1 MPGRRRDRFGL
12 RPVRAGRLRGE
23 VRNVRRDTEMGAFG
37 TEIVFAFDLI
47 AEEGAPAVPVR
58 ISGTDF
64 SGQPHDGQV
73 VDVRDPN
80 PAIRPLIAHRLD
92 LPFGRREAVI
102 AYYPGRNDLTP
113 AQQRLRGM
121 LVVLGPLAFAAAAIG
136 LFIAFGR

>member
-23 VRNVRRDTEMGAFG
+23 VRNVRRDIEMGAFG
-37 TEIVFAFDLI
+37 SEIVFEFDLI
-47 AEEGAPAVPVR
+47 AEEGAPAVAVR
-58 ISGTDF
+58 MSGTDF

-73 VDVRDPN
+73 VEVQDPD
-80 PAIRPLIAHRLD
+80 PARRPLIAHRLD
-92 LPFGRREAVI
+92 LPLRRREAVI

-113 AQQRLRGM
+113 AQQRLRGV

-136 LFIAFGR
+136 LFIVFSR

>member
-23 VRNVRRDTEMGAFG
+23 VRNVRRDIDMGAFG
-37 TEIVFAFDLI
+37 SEIVFEFDLI
-47 AEEGAPAVPVR
+47 AEEGAPAVAVR
-58 ISGTDF
+58 MSGTDF
-64 SGQPHDGQV
+64 SGQPQDGQV
-73 VDVRDPN
+73 VEVRDPD
-80 PAIRPLIAHRLD
+80 PARRPLMAHRLD
-92 LPFGRREAVI
+92 LPFRRREAVI

-113 AQQRLRGM
+113 AQQRLRGV